1 MGIFASTGAIL
12 GSTFGPQLFK
22 TQSIFSMTIFA
33 IFLSIATSIAA
44 LCANIFFILP
54 IYFLLSA
61 ITSIAS
67 LKMQQWIVTT
77 IDRKILASSV
87 GLLNTILMVVAPV
100 MTTALTTVSGLK
112 NVKYSL
118 IILLAIESII
128 LFVSFKMAFNTKQKV
143 NKSAIIND

>member
-1 MGIFASTGAIL
+1 
-12 GSTFGPQLFK
+12 
-22 TQSIFSMTIFA
+22 MTIFA
-33 IFLSIATSIAA
+33 IFLSIATSISA

-128 LFVSFKMAFNTKQKV
+128 IFR
-143 NKSAIIND
+143 